1 MQIVF
6 PIAVELQ
13 CHTCTGQL
21 WAVSRMKTV
30 RVWMSPED
38 LLAGTRQQKAVFW
51 SCAGVPIRLSLYTRH
66 TDTLHK
72 YSDQLHFRAVGYPF
86 ERLPRPFTLLYH
98 PLKMMFTKSLMSS
111 FFALMSLL
119 ALAMSIPVQKRD
131 VFVPPVVY
139 PHQGTVWYAGQQ
151 QAVVWDTSNAP
162 ANITNSE
169 GIIYLVVDNLIDF
182 DYELASNFNILDGKV
197 QVVVPTVSTGTY
209 AIVLFGDS
217 GNFSQNFTIVA
228 S

>member
-6 PIAVELQ
+6 PR
-13 CHTCTGQL
+13 QL
-21 WAVSRMKTV
+21 WSCDVTHVALVSSQMKTHV

-38 LLAGTRQQKAVFW
+38 WLAGTREQKGSV
-51 SCAGVPIRLSLYTRH
+51 SCAGVPIRLHAFTLTPHINTRTSTTSELSNTPSKTFH
-66 TDTLHK
+66 VL
-72 YSDQLHFRAVGYPF
+72 
-86 ERLPRPFTLLYH
+86 FTLLYH
-98 PLKMMFTKSLMSS
+98 PLEMMFTKSLMSS

-119 ALAMSIPVQKRD
+119 ALAMSVPVQKRD
-131 VFVPPVVY
+131 VFVPPVVD

-151 QAVVWDTSNAP
+151 EVVVWDTSNAP

-197 QVVVPTVSTGTY
+197 QVTVPTVSTGTY

-228 S
+228 